1 MNGLLCKFPTFFWT
15 VIALPAKLFDY
26 VMQILKKKKSS
37 KYIMVITEQSYRGTH
52 DILTGSLSL
61 LITHHNVINLTQIIN
76 LQFLQIFPQ

>member
-1 MNGLLCKFPTFFWT
+1 
-15 VIALPAKLFDY
+15 
-26 VMQILKKKKSS
+26 
-37 KYIMVITEQSYRGTH
+37 MVITEQSYRGTH